1 MKFFIVYESVFGNT
15 RRIATAVEH
24 GLRALAQT
32 EMGSVEHTSPHAA
45 AGYDV
50 LVIGGPTHA
59 FSMSTPS
66 SRHDAIGWTQDGK
79 HDLELDAGEPTTG
92 IREWIADAD
101 SLPPAFAAFDTRVD
115 GMRRLPGSAARRL
128 TKRLRAR
135 GLTPL
140 APPTS
145 FYVSSASELLDGEE
159 TRAEAWGASL
169 ADTLVRFDARARTDR
184 SPATPARSGRGRT
197 S

>member
-15 RRIATAVEH
+15 RRIAHAVER
-24 GLRALAQT
+24 GLRGHAQT
-32 EMGSVEHTSPHAA
+32 TIGSVEHVRPEET

-50 LVIGGPTHA
+50 LVAGGPTHA

-66 SRHDAIGWTQDGK
+66 TRHDAVGWTQDGK
-79 HDLELDAGEPTTG
+79 HSVHLVDGEPTTG
-92 IREWIADAD
+92 IREWVAGAG
-101 SLPPAFAAFDTRVD
+101 SLPPTFAAFDTRAD
-115 GMRRLPGSAARRL
+115 SMRRLPGSAARRL

-135 GLTPL
+135 DLRPL
-140 APPTS
+140 APPTN

-159 TRAEAWGASL
+159 DRAEAWGASL
-169 ADTLVRFDARARTDR
+169 ADTFLRLGSHV
-184 SPATPARSGRGRT
+184 PAGTQQDTARSEQRRT